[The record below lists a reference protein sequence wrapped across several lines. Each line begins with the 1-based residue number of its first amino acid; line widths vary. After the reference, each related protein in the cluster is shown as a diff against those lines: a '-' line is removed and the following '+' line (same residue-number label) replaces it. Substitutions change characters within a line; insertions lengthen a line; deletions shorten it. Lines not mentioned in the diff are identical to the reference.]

1 MMTITANAAAWFLP
15 FVVPICLYVMYTDLS
30 RMKITN
36 MANLALLA
44 VFVVI
49 GLFVM
54 PFEDYLWRLA
64 GMVIVLV
71 VGVVLNA
78 VGVMGAGDSK
88 FIAAAAPFIA
98 LGDLTVLAVLFVI
111 MLFAAIAVHR
121 TARATPLRNLAPHW
135 ASWEQGKKFPM
146 GLALGPTLITYLVL
160 GFLYGA

>member
-1 MMTITANAAAWFLP
+1 MTITTHAAAWFLP

-36 MANLALLA
+36 TANLALLA

-49 GLFVM
+49 GLIVL

-64 GMVIVLV
+64 GMLLVLIV
-71 VGVVLNA
+71 GIVLNA

-88 FIAAAAPFIA
+88 FIAAAAPFVA
-98 LGDLTVLAVLFVI
+98 LGDLMVLASLFV
-111 MLFAAIAVHR
+111 AALLAALVIHR
-121 TARATPLRNLAPHW
+121 TVRATPLRRLAPHW

-146 GLALGPTLITYLVL
+146 GLALGPTLILYLVL
-160 GFLYGA
+160 GLLYGA

>member
-1 MMTITANAAAWFLP
+1 MALTVYAAAWFLP

-36 MANLALLA
+36 VANMALAA

-49 GLFVM
+49 GLIVL
-54 PFEDYLWRLA
+54 PFEDYLWRLL
-64 GMVIVLV
+64 GMAIVLV
-71 VGVVLNA
+71 VGIVLNA

-88 FIAAAAPFIA
+88 FIAAAAPFVA
-98 LGDLTVLAVLFVI
+98 LGDLVLLCFIFLVCLI
-111 MLFAAIAVHR
+111 AAIITHR
-121 TARATPLRNLAPHW
+121 TAKMTRLRQLAPHW

-146 GLALGPTLITYLVL
+146 GLALGPTLIIYLVL